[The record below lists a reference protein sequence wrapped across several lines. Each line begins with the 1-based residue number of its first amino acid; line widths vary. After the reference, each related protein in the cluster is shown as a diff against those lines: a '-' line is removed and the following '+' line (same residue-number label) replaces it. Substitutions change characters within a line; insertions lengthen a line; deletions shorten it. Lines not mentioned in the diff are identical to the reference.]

1 MQPPPPQILTQQPP
15 LPQQPQLR
23 QPQPVNRSSEPA
35 TSVDTLSKSEETTK
49 SESNEVLQP
58 SKQPPLPHLPP
69 RSHSADGTTAFT
81 SNQRTS
87 AFPPLNPIRTIDPFL
102 NNSNPSTPSPTS
114 AKDGLSMRPKLKV
127 QIPLGSSNDGQI
139 TSADKSK
146 GGTLSDDL
154 ERRNGTRG
162 PMSAGP
168 MSAGPL
174 TGSNGGSNWGTLFLP
189 PPSPSSYLT
198 TNTTTGPGNPFSRPS
213 LLSNNNGEQTPLSAA
228 LPSKYVNELLPS
240 PSNFYG
246 SDWSFQF
253 GSGPTSAGVSQAG
266 PSNSLTTPS
275 GTGPSFLS
283 LRNNHLNFDM
293 LPSPLQ
299 FNTPVVASSS
309 QSLNDNNT
317 TNNSSNNSNNTT
329 STSSSSA
336 KSPPITTGEKREAP
350 SSTAGPSK
358 KPKLDLSPPSK
369 KQS

>member
-1 MQPPPPQILTQQPP
+1 MP
-15 LPQQPQLR
+15 
-23 QPQPVNRSSEPA
+23 
-35 TSVDTLSKSEETTK
+35 KSDDAVK
-49 SESNEVLQP
+49 PESNDSTQLP
-58 SKQPPLPHLPP
+58 KQLLSVTSLPHLPP
-69 RSHSADGTTAFT
+69 RSHSADGTTT
-81 SNQRTS
+81 SLASQRTS
-87 AFPPLNPIRTIDPFL
+87 NFPPLNPIRTVDPFL
-102 NNSNPSTPSPTS
+102 NNSNPSTPSPTTG
-114 AKDGLSMRPKLKV
+114 KDGGSSMRPKLKV
-127 QIPLGSSNDGQI
+127 QIPIGGSNDGQI

-154 ERRNGTRG
+154 ERRNVTRG

-189 PPSPSSYLT
+189 PPSPSSYLMA
-198 TNTTTGPGNPFSRPS
+198 NTPTGPGNPFSRPS

-253 GSGPTSAGVSQAG
+253 GSGPTSAGVSQTG

-283 LRNNHLNFDM
+283 QRNNHLHFDM

-317 TNNSSNNSNNTT
+317 TSSSSNTT
-329 STSSSSA
+329 STAGTASSA
-336 KSPPITTGEKREAP
+336 KSPTTASAGDKREAP
-350 SSTAGPSK
+350 SSAAGASKRLKLEPSSSLGRR
-358 KPKLDLSPPSK
+358 P
-369 KQS
+369 